1 MDSEKTTELAV
12 GVVIDVISAKIND
25 AGVLRVQYS
34 EGWVS
39 EKTSKGQL
47 CLQAEEAGAA
57 AAAPAADDPAATAK
71 DGKAASEPLA

>member
-1 MDSEKTTELAV
+1 
-12 GVVIDVISAKIND
+12 
-25 AGVLRVQYS
+25 VQYS